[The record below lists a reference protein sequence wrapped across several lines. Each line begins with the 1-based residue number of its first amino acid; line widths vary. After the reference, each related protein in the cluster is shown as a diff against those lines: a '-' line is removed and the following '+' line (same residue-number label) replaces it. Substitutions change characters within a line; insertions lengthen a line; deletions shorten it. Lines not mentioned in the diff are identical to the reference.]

1 MDSQSL
7 SLIGQ
12 QVQLSFGQVA
22 ALLQGCL
29 HSVRHSMHDL
39 AWRTQKMQESTQ
51 AVNEALL
58 RHLQAIAPPA
68 AAQAAPP
75 LQPPARPQAAQ
86 PATQPRQP
94 QQPPPAEMLRQAPQ
108 TPPAAPPAK
117 LQPRITSQTSAKPP
131 LQNPRGTRQPPPA
144 VTVTRPT
151 PPAATPAAQSQQS
164 TPPPRKLLCPKP
176 QTPATKAQPR
186 TAGKPVVDCHL
197 HALFLGCD
205 PTGLQLALTVM
216 H

>member
-7 SLIGQ
+7 TLIGQ

-75 LQPPARPQAAQ
+75 LQPPAAPQAAQ

-108 TPPAAPPAK
+108 TPPATPQPK
-117 LQPRITSQTSAKPP
+117 LQPRITSHSSAKPP
-131 LQNPRGTRQPPPA
+131 LQNPSRTRAPPPA
-144 VTVTRPT
+144 VTRPT
-151 PPAATPAAQSQQS
+151 PPPAAPAANSQQAN
-164 TPPPRKLLCPKP
+164 PPPVKGQRLLCPKP
-176 QTPATKAQPR
+176 QTPAAKAQPR
-186 TAGKPVVDCHL
+186 TAGRPKTDCHL
-197 HALFLGCD
+197 HCFLVVIQQSCS
-205 PTGLQLALTVM
+205 L